1 MAVDHRCGA
10 KALNRSIYP
19 GRFMPGTTIH
29 NWKNNSRLE
38 SRLSQEGTVPRL
50 KLKIPDGAFR
60 AYLFDCDGTIADSM
74 PLHYVAWS
82 TALGEWACTFDET
95 LFYEWGGKP
104 VHEII
109 STLNRMQG
117 LQMPVEQLGV
127 RKENLYYEQL
137 HNLKAVPEVL
147 EQIEAQHGLIPLGV
161 VSGSSRESVVNSL
174 TTLGL
179 LDRFDTIVGAE
190 DYARSKP
197 APDGFLMAA
206 QRLGIAPSDCLVF
219 EDTALG
225 VQAATAAGMASVRVP
240 SALERR
246 AGTEAEVTA

>member
-1 MAVDHRCGA
+1 M
-10 KALNRSIYP
+10 KLN
-19 GRFMPGTTIH
+19 
-29 NWKNNSRLE
+29 
-38 SRLSQEGTVPRL
+38 
-50 KLKIPDGAFR
+50 IPEGAFC

-74 PLHYVAWS
+74 PLHYIAWK
-82 TALGEWACTFDET
+82 TALGEWGCAFDEE

-117 LQMPVEQLGV
+117 LDMPIAEVAE

-137 HNLKAVPEVL
+137 PHLKAVPEVL
-147 EQIEAQHGLIPLGV
+147 EQIEMNYGRVPLAV
-161 VSGSSRESVVNSL
+161 VSGSSRESVLNSL

-197 APDGFLMAA
+197 APDGFLTAA
-206 QRLGIAPSDCLVF
+206 ARLSVAPQDCLVF

-225 VQAATAAGMASVRVP
+225 IQAATAAGMASVRVP
-240 SALERR
+240 SALERHS
-246 AGTEAEVTA
+246 GTEASVST